1 MPRQEDW
8 FREYFDINRNKS
20 NITKVFFFF
29 YFFFDSGGWYA
40 IVCWPFL
47 FSSSLV
53 RQSNP
58 NQTPVIYTISKLY
71 AQQWFRFPNKS
82 VSSFGQMQIRCSFN
96 IHYLLEFP
104 CADLLEMESIPTLCR
119 IVCVCSA
126 SAHFAAWIWRW
137 GAESGSWNQV
147 ASTNL
152 SIHTP
157 KIDYFAWLLWE
168 HFNKWN
174 SVEWIDIGWINVT
187 TWAEEM
193 RRESDW

>member
-8 FREYFDINRNKS
+8 FQEYFDINRNKS

-47 FSSSLV
+47 FCPSLAK
-53 RQSNP
+53 P
-58 NQTPVIYTISKLY
+58 NQTQSHSHKFLNCMHNNDFASQIKACHRLAKCKYAAHLIFTICLNFLVQTYLKWN
-71 AQQWFRFPNKS
+71 QFRHF
-82 VSSFGQMQIRCSFN
+82 VVLCVFAVQVLT
-96 IHYLLEFP
+96 LLHE
-104 CADLLEMESIPTLCR
+104 
-119 IVCVCSA
+119 
-126 SAHFAAWIWRW
+126 WWRW